1 MTGRNRPPRLDEV
14 ASVVQRLAVLLA
26 AGVAPASAWR
36 YLTAQSPVVAEVN
49 AALETGASVAAAI
62 DDAADRAPPAEA
74 APWQALAAAWAIA
87 SDAGAPMAPALREF
101 AASLR
106 SLAQAQ
112 RDIAVAL
119 AEPIATARLVMVLP
133 AVALLFGMLLGFN
146 TVTVLFGSPLGLVC
160 LGGGAGLLVAARAW
174 NRRLVAS
181 AQPTDLTPGLLLDL
195 AAIALSGGAPV
206 DRARA
211 SALSAAAARGIATAD
226 TATLDDVLDL
236 SRRAG
241 VPAAELLR
249 SEADERRRSARS
261 DSQQKAAALSIRLM
275 LPLGVCVLP
284 AFMLLGVAPL
294 MLSVISSTVQ
304 TF

>member
-1 MTGRNRPPRLDEV
+1 M
-14 ASVVQRLAVLLA
+14 VQRLAVLLA
-26 AGVAPASAWR
+26 AGVTPASAWR
-36 YLTAQSPVVAEVN
+36 YLTAQTPVVAEVN
-49 AALETGASVAAAI
+49 AALQTGVSVAAAI

-74 APWQALAAAWAIA
+74 APWRALAAAWAIA
-87 SDAGAPMAPALREF
+87 SDAGAPLAPALREF

-119 AEPIATARLVMVLP
+119 AEPIATARLVMMLP

-160 LGGGAGLLVAARAW
+160 LGGGAGLLVAARSW
-174 NRRLVAS
+174 NRRLVTS